1 MELLELWTLTTSLK
15 SMRIR
20 SQRQMNTYLVNK
32 IIKAERAKRAR
43 LSVAKN
49 IDNRMYV
56 GAYAWPYAWPNLRET
71 FRSCWG
77 MVGE

>member
-1 MELLELWTLTTSLK
+1 MDFNHLTQKYAHSL
-15 SMRIR
+15 S
-20 SQRQMNTYLVNK
+20 
-32 IIKAERAKRAR
+32 